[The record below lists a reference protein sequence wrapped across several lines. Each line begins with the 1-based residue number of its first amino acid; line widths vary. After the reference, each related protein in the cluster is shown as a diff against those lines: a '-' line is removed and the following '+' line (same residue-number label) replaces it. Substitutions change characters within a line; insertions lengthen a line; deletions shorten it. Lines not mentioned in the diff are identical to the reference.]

1 MPYHFYFQQ
10 RKLNDTNTFHNALKW
25 LNPICAI
32 IFAIVNHEF
41 VYKEMLF
48 LSNGVLNADGA
59 CKSWLSV
66 KLKDI
71 RRGNKENLWHQK
83 EAGTYAAAAY
93 VTVPHHRA
101 FQT

>member
-1 MPYHFYFQQ
+1 M
-10 RKLNDTNTFHNALKW
+10 
-25 LNPICAI
+25 
-32 IFAIVNHEF
+32 NHEF

-93 VTVPHHRA
+93 VPVPHHQA
-101 FQT
+101 YQT